1 MIIHNQVSENVIG
14 IGTIIIGVNIIV
26 SMNNIANVN
35 HHKTKLMKNNQTAF
49 GSSCFIV
56 YEFNDFNR
64 KADDLSLSHYNT
76 CLSTHMIK
84 RIKKFSSPKM
94 RNREFV
100 FTPKIEYKL
109 VAESAERADKLREA
123 NQNSLTFPIWCCN
136 HTLCSNLFRTTN
148 GLIARPA
155 CVVTLNLI
163 VRSDSVLTL
172 TIPPT
177 PRRASAFRPH
187 PIASHAFLFGAG
199 FLLN

>member
-1 MIIHNQVSENVIG
+1 MRSAEMIIHNQVSENVIS

-76 CLSTHMIK
+76 FLSTHMIK

-123 NQNSLTFPIWCCN
+123 NQNSLTFPFWCPRQE
-136 HTLCSNLFRTTN
+136 SNLDHELRKLAFY
-148 GLIARPA
+148 P
-155 CVVTLNLI
+155 LNDEGRIFEEYLQSNLSCNNI
-163 VRSDSVLTL
+163 HQRMFML
-172 TIPPT
+172 
-177 PRRASAFRPH
+177 
-187 PIASHAFLFGAG
+187 FLW
-199 FLLN
+199 